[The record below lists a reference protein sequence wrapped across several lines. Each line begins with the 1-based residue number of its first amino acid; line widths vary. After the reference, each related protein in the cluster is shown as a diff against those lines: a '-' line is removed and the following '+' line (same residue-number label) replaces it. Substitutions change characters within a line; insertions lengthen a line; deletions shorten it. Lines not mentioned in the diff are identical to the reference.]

1 MSLTLCNHL
10 HSCTFISS
18 LHQSHNFIKLTPNSL
33 NSRPNKTRIRI
44 LYPTRIKR
52 VSVCATVN
60 GYSAVQGSNS
70 DETHVEFGEKVRN
83 FIENFRAVLPGGR
96 WWKFDDDVQIEMMA
110 KPVTVWKALSR
121 MWELISEDR
130 LLVFAAFAALI
141 VTAVC
146 YLAHIL
152 CVFMWL

>member
-1 MSLTLCNHL
+1 MSLTLHL
-10 HSCTFISS
+10 QSSCTFISS
-18 LHQSHNFIKLTPNSL
+18 LHQSHNFIILRPNSL
-33 NSRPNKTRIRI
+33 NFTPKSRIRFV
-44 LYPTRIKR
+44 YPIRRKR
-52 VSVCATVN
+52 VTVSASVN

-70 DETHVEFGEKVRN
+70 DETHLELGEKVRN

-130 LLVFAAFAALI
+130 VLVFAAFAALI

-146 YLAHIL
+146 NLVNYL
-152 CVFMWL
+152 CVYM